1 MLITE
6 LLKKNATLYGDD
18 IALVSVYSN
27 GLIPFDDTSYEAHR
41 SAITWCEFNEKANQV
56 ANFYNSIGIGKG
68 NKVGVLLMNCI
79 HWLPI
84 YFGIIKS
91 GAVVVPL
98 NFRYETADI
107 IWSTNFADVD
117 ALVLGTRCVKQVQMS
132 LPEIPRIRSY
142 VFVGKE
148 ELCPAFATYFKH
160 AFGKSAKSEP
170 NNHFTAEDDAA
181 IYFSSGT
188 TGAPKAVVYTN
199 GTLEAACARE
209 QSIHGQTKNDSFIC
223 IPPLYHVGAKLHW
236 MGNLLVGAKG
246 VLLLGFT
253 VPAFFE
259 TMSREQVTIAF
270 LLLPWAQDILLNL
283 DTEAIKLENFS
294 LENWRLLHM
303 GAQCIPPSVVRRL
316 KTYFPNLD
324 YDISYGLTE
333 SGGPGCL
340 NLGINNL
347 HKLGSVGRP
356 APGWRAKIVD
366 DKSNETKQGEPG
378 ELLVKGPHMMRCYY
392 KDKVTTNSVLVDG
405 WLHTG
410 DVAKK
415 DSDGFYYI
423 VDRKKDIIIS
433 GGENI
438 YPVQI
443 EVFLRA
449 YKPVKDVAV
458 FGVRHRRLGEVV
470 VALVELNPG
479 TSCTEEELLEFC
491 KSLPKYKRPRKIV
504 FGDVPRNPTG
514 KIEKFRLREKYSAE
528 NLDIV

>member
-1 MLITE
+1 
-6 LLKKNATLYGDD
+6 
-18 IALVSVYSN
+18 
-27 GLIPFDDTSYEAHR
+27 
-41 SAITWCEFNEKANQV
+41 
-56 ANFYNSIGIGKG
+56 
-68 NKVGVLLMNCI
+68 
-79 HWLPI
+79 
-84 YFGIIKS
+84 
-91 GAVVVPL
+91 
-98 NFRYETADI
+98 
-107 IWSTNFADVD
+107 
-117 ALVLGTRCVKQVQMS
+117 
-132 LPEIPRIRSY
+132 
-142 VFVGKE
+142 
-148 ELCPAFATYFKH
+148 
-160 AFGKSAKSEP
+160 
-170 NNHFTAEDDAA
+170 
-181 IYFSSGT
+181 
-188 TGAPKAVVYTN
+188 
-199 GTLEAACARE
+199 
-209 QSIHGQTKNDSFIC
+209 
-223 IPPLYHVGAKLHW
+223 
-236 MGNLLVGAKG
+236 
-246 VLLLGFT
+246 
-253 VPAFFE
+253 
-259 TMSREQVTIAF
+259 
-270 LLLPWAQDILLNL
+270 
-283 DTEAIKLENFS
+283 
-294 LENWRLLHM
+294 
-303 GAQCIPPSVVRRL
+303 L